1 MGCRDVGAFKS
12 DEKIYQ
18 ALHANGKSSQF
29 MLAALKKKDCFT
41 VNQYEVD
48 KKQFEIRVN
57 TVCAWEKLERV

>member
-12 DEKIYQ
+12 YEKIYH